1 VFLALKSDGLVRERA
16 ARFASVSSVATLV
29 VAGAWAVWAQV
40 AYSVGWTW
48 IAVAVAAL
56 ALVAVVVATRTRR
69 EWPAFLASAVAIVAA
84 VVLIFG
90 SLWPDVM
97 PALDPAN
104 SLTAADAAS
113 TPYTLRLMT
122 WVAVI
127 LTPVVLLYQGWTYWV
142 FRKRISA
149 HSIPEPTGLT
159 FAPKV
164 TSADR

>member
-1 VFLALKSDGLVRERA
+1 
-16 ARFASVSSVATLV
+16 
-29 VAGAWAVWAQV
+29 
-40 AYSVGWTW
+40 
-48 IAVAVAAL
+48 
-56 ALVAVVVATRTRR
+56 
-69 EWPAFLASAVAIVAA
+69 

-97 PALDPAN
+97 PALDPAH

-122 WVAVI
+122 WVAVV

-149 HSIPEPTGLT
+149 EHIPAPAGLT

-164 TSADR
+164 GSADR